1 MERRVSAENAY
12 FRIGREMTRYLPPL
26 VEGHRPGKGRRVIDM
41 PAAVREVARDR
52 EVLDLPMR
60 GGRKRSRGGSFLVLI
75 DVSGSM
81 HGLEGWEV
89 SLALSI
95 LRSSRGGSHVYA
107 ISSEY
112 REITDYLRLRS
123 MQGELSAVISSMDTG
138 TAIGPPALAGL
149 VREHPEH
156 AEGRHAV
163 VVSDGLDLG
172 DPAKMAEGVRAL
184 RMLSRSILWIDPLLD
199 NPGSSVRTDGL
210 LASLPFIDSLV
221 SRRDLLTRPFHE
233 PSEMAC

>member
-1 MERRVSAENAY
+1 M
-12 FRIGREMTRYLPPL
+12 
-26 VEGHRPGKGRRVIDM
+26 
-41 PAAVREVARDR
+41 
-52 EVLDLPMR
+52 
-60 GGRKRSRGGSFLVLI
+60 LI

-233 PSEMAC
+233 AFRNGVLRVTSYRV